1 MIENTRDEVSL
12 VGEKHALHGEATYHV
27 CIALGFF
34 CLRDR
39 HVLVL
44 EYPHRNELHFQ
55 SRFKLL
61 FKLELIIT
69 PILFKTH

>member
-1 MIENTRDEVSL
+1 MISNMLKNTSNESL
-12 VGEKHALHGEATYHV
+12 LIGEKHHLHGEAAYHV
-27 CIALGFF
+27 RVALGFF

-55 SRFKLL
+55 R
-61 FKLELIIT
+61 
-69 PILFKTH
+69 